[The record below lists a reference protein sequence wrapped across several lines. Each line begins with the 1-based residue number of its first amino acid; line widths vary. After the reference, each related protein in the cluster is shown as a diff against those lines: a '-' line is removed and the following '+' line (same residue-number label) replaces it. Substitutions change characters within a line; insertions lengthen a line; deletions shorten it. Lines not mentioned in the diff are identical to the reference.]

1 CPKGESQCGNGRR
14 PSQND
19 EKSGAPFGTPPGEGW
34 SGDLLELAV
43 VQLGVEAPLLEELVV
58 GAAFHN
64 VPLPQDQD
72 EVCVLDGGQAVGDDE
87 GGAVLH
93 ELVHGRLDLLL

>member
-1 CPKGESQCGNGRR
+1 MPQRGKSMRKRTETVPKRRKKRGPVWDPRQGRDG
-14 PSQND
+14 Q
-19 EKSGAPFGTPPGEGW
+19 
-34 SGDLLELAV
+34 GDLLELAV

-58 GAAFHN
+58 GAALHN

-87 GGAVLH
+87 GRCGAP
-93 ELVHGRLDLLL
+93 